1 MLLRQGQQISYDSA
15 LELAANTQA
24 MMHLTKDHEEGVAA
38 LLEKRAADFRGE

>member
-1 MLLRQGQQISYDSA
+1 MLLRQGQQVSYDSA

-38 LLEKRAADFRGE
+38 LIEKRSPDFKGE

>member
-38 LLEKRAADFRGE
+38 LLEKRVPDFRGE